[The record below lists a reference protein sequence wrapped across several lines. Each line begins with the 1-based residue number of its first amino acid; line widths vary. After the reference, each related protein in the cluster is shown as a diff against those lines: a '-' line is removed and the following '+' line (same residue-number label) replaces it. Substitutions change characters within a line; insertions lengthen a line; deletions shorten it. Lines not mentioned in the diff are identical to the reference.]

1 MFKEEGELCIIGA
14 SQNGDSVRPLAMM
27 GWEPR
32 QVRKEATV
40 PSDSC
45 AEDRRIG
52 SPPFIL
58 HSHSATSQLICLFA
72 FLIVIVQLSFFYCDS
87 RQVKIVSILKLKY
100 LYS

>member
-1 MFKEEGELCIIGA
+1 MFKERGELCIIGA
-14 SQNGDSVRPLAMM
+14 SQHGDSVRPLAMI

-52 SPPFIL
+52 SPPFTAYTSNFPL
-58 HSHSATSQLICLFA
+58 HDQS
-72 FLIVIVQLSFFYCDS
+72 V
-87 RQVKIVSILKLKY
+87 
-100 LYS
+100 YSVFSL